1 MQAFGS
7 SGPHR
12 LLPSVVFGGGSESH
26 GWISKGV
33 LSVFVACWK
42 QSRIPGKRRQLSHQ
56 SLELAT
62 TPGGGFRSRW

>member
-12 LLPSVVFGGGSESH
+12 LPPSVVFEGRSESH

-33 LSVFVACWK
+33 LSVFAACREP
-42 QSRIPGKRRQLSHQ
+42 SGARANGDN
-56 SLELAT
+56 
-62 TPGGGFRSRW
+62 